1 MSSKEKEIDIREVFS
16 QNLKYY
22 RIKSNISQEKLS
34 EIVGLTDKYI
44 SDIERGKTTPSF
56 DTVDKIAETLE
67 VDPLELLT
75 DKYFKDYAD
84 RKMKIDEVRGR
95 ISRDKTK

>member
-44 SDIERGKTTPSF
+44 SDLERQLYDPSLKTIDSLAKALNIETCLLLKYD
-56 DTVDKIAETLE
+56 DTH
-67 VDPLELLT
+67 
-75 DKYFKDYAD
+75 KD
-84 RKMKIDEVRGR
+84 VPNR
-95 ISRDKTK
+95 I

>member
-34 EIVGLTDKYI
+34 EMVGLTDKYI
-44 SDIERGKTTPSF
+44 SDLERQLYDPSLKTIDSLAKALNIETYLLLKYD
-56 DTVDKIAETLE
+56 DTH
-67 VDPLELLT
+67 
-75 DKYFKDYAD
+75 KD
-84 RKMKIDEVRGR
+84 VPNR
-95 ISRDKTK
+95 I

>member
-34 EIVGLTDKYI
+34 EVVGLTDKYI
-44 SDIERGKTTPSF
+44 SDLERNLYDPSLQTIDSLAKALNIETYLLLKYD
-56 DTVDKIAETLE
+56 DTH
-67 VDPLELLT
+67 
-75 DKYFKDYAD
+75 KD
-84 RKMKIDEVRGR
+84 VPNR
-95 ISRDKTK
+95 I

>member
-34 EIVGLTDKYI
+34 EIVGLTYKYI
-44 SDIERGKTTPSF
+44 SDLERQLYDPSLKTIDSLAKALNIETYLLLKYD
-56 DTVDKIAETLE
+56 DTH
-67 VDPLELLT
+67 
-75 DKYFKDYAD
+75 KD
-84 RKMKIDEVRGR
+84 VPNR
-95 ISRDKTK
+95 I

>member
-44 SDIERGKTTPSF
+44 SDLERQLYDPSLKTIDSLAKALNIETYLWLKY
-56 DTVDKIAETLE
+56 DETH
-67 VDPLELLT
+67 
-75 DKYFKDYAD
+75 KD
-84 RKMKIDEVRGR
+84 VPNR
-95 ISRDKTK
+95 I